1 MTVNITDFD
10 IRNARDDEARA
21 LNKCSNQIRA
31 ERLPDDPPIPWEE
44 TAQGLR
50 NFPKNIDMSLWT
62 AWDECAAN
70 IVAYGHIQLSHEDNL
85 HLAHFVINVLPGS
98 RRQGLG
104 RELLARI
111 FEVAKEQDRTL
122 LMSSTTARVPGG
134 AAFMKRIGAKQGLE
148 SHINQLSVSDVDR
161 NLLSQWRERAKER
174 GAGFEIGLWEGRYP
188 EETIDAILALCCLVN
203 QQPIGDL
210 AMEDRAFSAEQIRQ
224 EEQMLFARG
233 YERWTLFVRERE
245 TGRFAGYTEVIW
257 NPNRPEIVN
266 QEMTGVFPEYR
277 NKGLGRWLKAEMLDR
292 ILTRRPQVRFVRTE
306 NADMNAPMMKINNE
320 LGFRPYLAECYW
332 QVERDRIADYL
343 SKRD

>member
-1 MTVNITDFD
+1 MTVNITGLDY
-10 IRNARDDEARA
+10 RNATDDEAKA

-31 ERLPDDPPIPWEE
+31 ERLPDDSPIPWEE

-50 NFPKNIDMSLWT
+50 NFPKSIDLSLWT

-85 HLAHFVINVLPGS
+85 HLAHFMINVLPGS

-111 FEVAKEQDRTL
+111 FQVAREQNRRL
-122 LMSSTTARVPGG
+122 LMSSTMARVPAG
-134 AAFMKRIGAKQGLE
+134 AAFMKRIGAKKGLE
-148 SHINQLSVSDVDR
+148 SHTNQLLISDVDQS
-161 NLLSQWRERAKER
+161 LLRQWQERAKER

-188 EETIDAILALCCLVN
+188 EETIDPVVSLYDLVN
-203 QQPIGDL
+203 QQPTGDL
-210 AMEDRAFSAEQIRQ
+210 AIEDHAFSADRIRQ
-224 EEQMLFARG
+224 TEHMLFARG

-245 TGRFAGYTEVIW
+245 TGRFAGYTEVLW

-292 ILTRRPQVRFVRTE
+292 ILTRRPQVKFVRTE

-320 LGFRPYLAECYW
+320 LGFKPYIAESIW
-332 QVERDRIADYL
+332 QVETDSVAEYL
-343 SKRD
+343 AKHD